1 MIIKSEQTI
10 AQETLPAV
18 EEKAEDIF
26 QDGAAWG
33 IDEENEE
40 GIYISK
46 EGVNAQEPAPNDP
59 PLVPL
64 PIPAT
69 RDSDS
74 DQMELLESLQSA
86 YSSFESQYLGP
97 FIRSSCEYANIAPRT
112 AEFVETPLAISIAF
126 SLACFCGAVILLSL
140 TSLTSLLK
148 TFMYHVFIQGIFFYW
163 KVLGTLLISVVLF
176 FLTCSTLIAGKLTMR
191 NMGNVKSN
199 GIYNPNELRNPPPP
213 NLEDGERDSEME
225 QYIRAKYEYR
235 KYIDRN
241 ALVASKLG
249 PSRTATST
257 TPRSASSPLTSNA
270 RSSTLP
276 SSSTATSS
284 KTTSSPL
291 ANSQTVS
298 QSKPVVP
305 ASKPNVQTR
314 SASQPVA
321 HQNLPQAKP
330 ASQGGVWD
338 DLIQL
343 QDQPASSTLP
353 LQYQQQSAASLSM
366 GLTGAP
372 TGLTQGPLLTGS
384 LVTTPPVG
392 LGINPFQQ
400 LQFQQ
405 QPATTPSFAP
415 SASSFTPSLPFNQNL
430 QASAPSYGQQL
441 FMNQTGLATGAPQA
455 SQFFQPQPQSASLPL
470 QAPTPQ
476 GFLTPSPSQGIMS
489 APVTQ
494 TQFMTP
500 SPSQQF
506 LSHSPQP
513 QFQAQ
518 ATGVPQ
524 QQMFM
529 TPSPQPVMGMG
540 GGAQSYSP
548 GPGMMMGQFGGM
560 ATQQTQL
567 QLQQQQQQQQGQFLQ
582 GLPDQMLSPANFQ
595 AAGGM
600 SRNPFAPQ
608 HRGTF

>member
-1 MIIKSEQTI
+1 MIIKSEQTL

-18 EEKAEDIF
+18 EEKAEDVF
-26 QDGAAWG
+26 QDGAAWD
-33 IDEENEE
+33 IDDEKEEAILV
-40 GIYISK
+40 GK
-46 EGVNAQEPAPNDP
+46 EGVNAQETGPNDP
-59 PLVPL
+59 PQVPL
-64 PIPAT
+64 PIPANG
-69 RDSDS
+69 DSDS
-74 DQMELLESLQSA
+74 DQMELLESLQRA
-86 YSSFESQYLGP
+86 YSSFESRYLGP

-112 AEFVETPLAISIAF
+112 AEFVQTPLAISIAF
-126 SLACFCGAVILLSL
+126 TLACFCGAVILLSL

-176 FLTCSTLIAGKLTMR
+176 FLTSSTLIAGKLTMR
-191 NMGNVKSN
+191 NMGNAKSN

-249 PSRTATST
+249 PSRNATST

-276 SSSTATSS
+276 SSSTASSS
-284 KTTSSPL
+284 KPTSSPL
-291 ANSQTVS
+291 ANSETVS
-298 QSKPVVP
+298 QSKP
-305 ASKPNVQTR
+305 
-314 SASQPVA
+314 PVA
-321 HQNLPQAKP
+321 PQNLPQAKP

-366 GLTGAP
+366 GLTAAP

-405 QPATTPSFAP
+405 QPAAPPSFAT
-415 SASSFTPSLPFNQNL
+415 SAPSFTPSLQFNQNL

-455 SQFFQPQPQSASLPL
+455 SQFFQPQPQSASIPL
-470 QAPTPQ
+470 QNPTPQ

-500 SPSQQF
+500 SPNQQF

-513 QFQAQ
+513 QFQPQ
-518 ATGVPQ
+518 ATGMQQ

-529 TPSPQPVMGMG
+529 TPSPQPIMGMG

-548 GPGMMMGQFGGM
+548 GPGMMMGQFGVGGM
-560 ATQQTQL
+560 AAQQTQFQL
-567 QLQQQQQQQQGQFLQ
+567 QQQQQQQQQQQGQFLQ